1 MTPPSPPLG
10 PPDPG
15 AADVNPGTV
24 TTVTAADDGLVG
36 AGTSGAPPH
45 PANSSPN
52 PHSAA
57 AIRGAENPAAVNRI
71 AAPWAVP

>member
-36 AGTSGAPPH
+36 AGATGAPPH
-45 PANSSPN
+45 PANSSAN